1 MAELRKAHPS
11 KVGTRVLSG
20 SFIKPFSHCSDIVRN
35 QSRRIAHEARRRLHS
50 GMSNDYADAFMD
62 IAK

>member
-20 SFIKPFSHCSDIVRN
+20 SFIKPFSHGSDIVRN
-35 QSRRIAHEARRRLHS
+35 RSRRIVHEARCRLHS
-50 GMSNDYADAFMD
+50 CMSNDYADAFMD
-62 IAK
+62 LVK